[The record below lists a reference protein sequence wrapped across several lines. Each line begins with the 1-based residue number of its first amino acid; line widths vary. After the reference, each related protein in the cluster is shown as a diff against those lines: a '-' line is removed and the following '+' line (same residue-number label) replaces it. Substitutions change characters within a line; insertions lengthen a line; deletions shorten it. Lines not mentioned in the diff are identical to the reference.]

1 MTLAVHVQGT
11 LIVRAPA
18 DPDVA
23 GGPVGELVLAVA
35 HRASLRL
42 QLEPLA
48 TGYSRDVD
56 GEVAIVPW
64 NGPVRLLHMKATELG
79 LRFTAP
85 GLVRGLV

>member
-1 MTLAVHVQGT
+1 VDVLDQGSR
-11 LIVRAPA
+11 IVGAPA

-23 GGPVGELVLAVA
+23 GGPVGELVLTLA

-42 QLEPLA
+42 HLEPLA

-64 NGPVRLLHMKATELG
+64 NGPVRLMHMKATELG